1 MRAPHPNPLRRE
13 GLTRRV
19 APFAAVTLFVLAL
32 IAAPPGD
39 VDSTW
44 ALVVAG
50 VLTVVIVTSPWWVP
64 WERLPRSAQAVP
76 PIAYFLVI
84 ALLREAEGGADSV
97 YAPLV
102 ALPVLW
108 LALWGTRGE
117 LLLGVVGAALV
128 FAVPPVLASS
138 DRYPD
143 SELARGLVWGGV
155 SLLLGLAIQR
165 LVAGALGQADRATQ
179 QASVL
184 ERSEQRLRNIIDT
197 AHEAF
202 VSIDESGRIIE
213 WNPQAERTFGWA
225 RDEVLGRE
233 LAETIIPPEYRD
245 EHRRGLAR
253 FVQTGE
259 GPVLDKLL
267 ELTALRRDGETF
279 PVDLTISAVSTTE
292 GHVFHAFVRDISDRK
307 RAERYFAAQ
316 HSVTRVLAESRTSG
330 EAMEGVME
338 TLGEAI
344 ESEVGTFWTI
354 DRAKNVLELEC
365 VWHRPGLDASEV
377 SRFEGLSRRVTFA
390 PGVGLPGQAWAD
402 ASTQRADD
410 VLEDPSFLRYE
421 AARALGLHAAIA
433 LPVTS
438 GGRVTGIIEF
448 FSSGVGTVDDELVE
462 GIAVLGAQVG
472 EFLERKRAE
481 ETADR
486 IKDEFFTLVSHEFRT
501 PLTSIIGY
509 LELLLEDESDQLPF
523 EDRRRFLEVVKR
535 NSARLMRLVE
545 DLLFVNKVQSG
556 DFLLRNQR
564 VDVEALAEACI
575 EAALPYASENG
586 IRLDQKSNGPTVI
599 WGDPDRLA
607 QLLDNLVSN
616 AVKYTPPGEHVQVR
630 LMDGDRHVLLEV
642 QNTGTYVSPEE
653 RERLFERF
661 FRTEA
666 AVRSKAPGIGLG
678 LTITQAIVAAHE
690 GRIGVESSEAE
701 GTIFRVELPRGIEP
715 DKADAAVSDI
725 RL

>member
-1 MRAPHPNPLRRE
+1 
-13 GLTRRV
+13 
-19 APFAAVTLFVLAL
+19 
-32 IAAPPGD
+32 
-39 VDSTW
+39 
-44 ALVVAG
+44 
-50 VLTVVIVTSPWWVP
+50 
-64 WERLPRSAQAVP
+64 
-76 PIAYFLVI
+76 
-84 ALLREAEGGADSV
+84 
-97 YAPLV
+97 
-102 ALPVLW
+102 
-108 LALWGTRGE
+108 
-117 LLLGVVGAALV
+117 
-128 FAVPPVLASS
+128 
-138 DRYPD
+138 
-143 SELARGLVWGGV
+143 
-155 SLLLGLAIQR
+155 
-165 LVAGALGQADRATQ
+165 
-179 QASVL
+179 
-184 ERSEQRLRNIIDT
+184 
-197 AHEAF
+197 
-202 VSIDESGRIIE
+202 
-213 WNPQAERTFGWA
+213 
-225 RDEVLGRE
+225 
-233 LAETIIPPEYRD
+233 
-245 EHRRGLAR
+245 
-253 FVQTGE
+253 
-259 GPVLDKLL
+259 
-267 ELTALRRDGETF
+267 
-279 PVDLTISAVSTTE
+279 
-292 GHVFHAFVRDISDRK
+292 
-307 RAERYFAAQ
+307 
-316 HSVTRVLAESRTSG
+316 
-330 EAMEGVME
+330 
-338 TLGEAI
+338 
-344 ESEVGTFWTI
+344 
-354 DRAKNVLELEC
+354 
-365 VWHRPGLDASEV
+365 
-377 SRFEGLSRRVTFA
+377 
-390 PGVGLPGQAWAD
+390 VGLPGQGWAD

-410 VLEDPSFLRYE
+410 VLEDPSFLRHE

-556 DFLLRNQR
+556 DFLLRHQR